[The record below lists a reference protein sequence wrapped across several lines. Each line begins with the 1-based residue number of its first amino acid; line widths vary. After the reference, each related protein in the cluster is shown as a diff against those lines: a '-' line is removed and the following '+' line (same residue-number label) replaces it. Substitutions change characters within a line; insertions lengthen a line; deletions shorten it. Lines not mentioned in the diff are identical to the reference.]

1 MNQNRPDCPPG
12 PPSLGQVSCPSP
24 HPLTCALVLAE
35 QVRAERGRIGV
46 EQYVRC
52 VGPLLPPTLAEEL
65 SRRLGVPLPPPPAPP
80 GPTPPPPNK
89 KPPEN
94 SGLDMQQLL
103 RILSCMGRK

>member
-1 MNQNRPDCPPG
+1 MNQNRPDCPAG
-12 PPSLGQVSCPSP
+12 PPSPPP

-35 QVRAERGRIGV
+35 QVRAERGRLGV

-65 SRRLGVPLPPPPAPP
+65 SRRLGVPMPPPAPP
-80 GPTPPPPNK
+80 PK

-94 SGLDMQQLL
+94 GGLDMQQLL
-103 RILSCMGRK
+103 RIMSCLGRK

>member
-1 MNQNRPDCPPG
+1 MNGLTNQNRPDCLPG
-12 PPSLGQVSCPSP
+12 PPMPPP

-35 QVRAERGRIGV
+35 QVRAERGRLGV

-65 SRRLGVPLPPPPAPP
+65 SRRLGVPLPPPPP
-80 GPTPPPPNK
+80 GPPPPPPPNK

-94 SGLDMQQLL
+94 GGLDMQQLL
-103 RILSCMGRK
+103 RIMSCLGRK

>member
-12 PPSLGQVSCPSP
+12 PPSPPP

-35 QVRAERGRIGV
+35 QVRSERGRIGV
-46 EQYVRC
+46 EQYVRS

-65 SRRLGVPLPPPPAPP
+65 SRRLGVPLPPPVTP
-80 GPTPPPPNK
+80 GPPPPPPNK

-94 SGLDMQQLL
+94 SGGNLDIQQLL
-103 RILSCMGRK
+103 RIMSCLGRK

>member
-1 MNQNRPDCPPG
+1 MNGFVNQNRPDRPSG
-12 PPSLGQVSCPSP
+12 PPSPPP

-52 VGPLLPPTLAEEL
+52 VGPLLPPPLAEEL

-80 GPTPPPPNK
+80 GPPPNK
-89 KPPEN
+89 KPPEGN
-94 SGLDMQQLL
+94 EGGLDMQQLL

>member
-1 MNQNRPDCPPG
+1 MNGFVNQNRPDRPSG
-12 PPSLGQVSCPSP
+12 PPSPPP

-52 VGPLLPPTLAEEL
+52 VCPLLPPPLAEEL

-80 GPTPPPPNK
+80 GPPPNK
-89 KPPEN
+89 KPPEGN
-94 SGLDMQQLL
+94 GGGLDMQQLL

>member
-12 PPSLGQVSCPSP
+12 PPSPPP

-35 QVRAERGRIGV
+35 QVRSERGRIGV
-46 EQYVRC
+46 EQYVRS

-65 SRRLGVPLPPPPAPP
+65 SRRLGVPLPPPATP
-80 GPTPPPPNK
+80 GPPPPPPNK

-94 SGLDMQQLL
+94 SGGNLDIQQLL
-103 RILSCMGRK
+103 RIMSCLGRK

>member
-1 MNQNRPDCPPG
+1 M
-12 PPSLGQVSCPSP
+12 PPSGQVPCPSP

-35 QVRAERGRIGV
+35 QVRAERGRLGV

-65 SRRLGVPLPPPPAPP
+65 SRRLGVPLPPPPPPP
-80 GPTPPPPNK
+80 GPPPPPPNK

-94 SGLDMQQLL
+94 GGLDMQQLL
-103 RILSCMGRK
+103 RIMSCLGRK

>member
-1 MNQNRPDCPPG
+1 MPP
-12 PPSLGQVSCPSP
+12 P

-35 QVRAERGRIGV
+35 QVRAERGRLGV

-65 SRRLGVPLPPPPAPP
+65 SRRLGVPLPPPPPPP
-80 GPTPPPPNK
+80 GPPPK

-94 SGLDMQQLL
+94 NGGLDMQQLL
-103 RILSCMGRK
+103 RIMSCWGRK

>member
-1 MNQNRPDCPPG
+1 MNGFVNQNRPDCPSG
-12 PPSLGQVSCPSP
+12 PPSPPP

-52 VGPLLPPTLAEEL
+52 VGPLLPPPLAEEL
-65 SRRLGVPLPPPPAPP
+65 SHRLGVPLPPPPAPP
-80 GPTPPPPNK
+80 GPPPNK
-89 KPPEN
+89 KPPEGN
-94 SGLDMQQLL
+94 GGGLDMQQLL

>member
-1 MNQNRPDCPPG
+1 MNGFMNQNRPDCPPG
-12 PPSLGQVSCPSP
+12 PPSPPP

-52 VGPLLPPTLAEEL
+52 VGPLLPPPLAEEL
-65 SRRLGVPLPPPPAPP
+65 ARRLGVPLPPPPGPPP
-80 GPTPPPPNK
+80 GPPPIK
-89 KPPEN
+89 KPPEGN
-94 SGLDMQQLL
+94 GGGLDMQQLL

>member
-1 MNQNRPDCPPG
+1 MNGFTNQNRPDCPPG
-12 PPSLGQVSCPSP
+12 PPMPPP

-35 QVRAERGRIGV
+35 QVRAERGRLGV

-65 SRRLGVPLPPPPAPP
+65 SRRLGVSLPPPPPPP
-80 GPTPPPPNK
+80 GSPPPPPNK

-94 SGLDMQQLL
+94 GGLDMQQLL
-103 RILSCMGRK
+103 RIMSCLGRK

>member
-1 MNQNRPDCPPG
+1 MNQNRPDCPAG
-12 PPSLGQVSCPSP
+12 PPSPPP

-35 QVRAERGRIGV
+35 QVRAERGRLGV

-65 SRRLGVPLPPPPAPP
+65 SRRLGVPLPPPAPPP
-80 GPTPPPPNK
+80 GPTPPPPK

-94 SGLDMQQLL
+94 NGLDMQQLL
-103 RILSCMGRK
+103 RIMSYLGRK

>member
-1 MNQNRPDCPPG
+1 MPP
-12 PPSLGQVSCPSP
+12 P

-35 QVRAERGRIGV
+35 QVRAERGRLGV

-65 SRRLGVPLPPPPAPP
+65 SRRLGVPLPPPPPPP
-80 GPTPPPPNK
+80 GPPPK

-94 SGLDMQQLL
+94 NGGLDMQQLL
-103 RILSCMGRK
+103 RIMSCLGRK

>member
-12 PPSLGQVSCPSP
+12 PPSPSP

-35 QVRAERGRIGV
+35 QVRSERGRIGV
-46 EQYVRC
+46 EQYVRS

-65 SRRLGVPLPPPPAPP
+65 SRRLGVPLPPPATP
-80 GPTPPPPNK
+80 GPPPPPPNK

-94 SGLDMQQLL
+94 SGGNLDIQQLL
-103 RILSCMGRK
+103 RIMSCLGRK

>member
-1 MNQNRPDCPPG
+1 MPP
-12 PPSLGQVSCPSP
+12 P

-35 QVRAERGRIGV
+35 QIRAERGRLGV

-65 SRRLGVPLPPPPAPP
+65 SRRLGVPLPPPPPPP
-80 GPTPPPPNK
+80 GPPPK

-94 SGLDMQQLL
+94 NGGLDMQQLL
-103 RILSCMGRK
+103 RIMSCLGRK

>member
-1 MNQNRPDCPPG
+1 MNGFTNQNRPDCPPG
-12 PPSLGQVSCPSP
+12 PPMPPP

-35 QVRAERGRIGV
+35 QVRAERGRLGV

-65 SRRLGVPLPPPPAPP
+65 SRRLGVPLPPPPPPP
-80 GPTPPPPNK
+80 GSPPPPPNK

-94 SGLDMQQLL
+94 GGLDMQQVL
-103 RILSCMGRK
+103 RIMSCLGRK

>member
-1 MNQNRPDCPPG
+1 MNGFVNQNRPDRPSG
-12 PPSLGQVSCPSP
+12 PPSPPP

-52 VGPLLPPTLAEEL
+52 VGPLLPPPLAEEL

-80 GPTPPPPNK
+80 GPPPNK

-94 SGLDMQQLL
+94 NGGGLDMQQLL